1 MLIEL
6 TLLGGGVMAYWTKRN
21 KRKNKSTVKPKVLSP
36 KNKQKPKGFSP
47 KKLLHD
53 FKTSILGDER
63 QQQQLTL
70 APEMQAD
77 IEKYQKEANRN
88 IVLSSGAMGLA
99 LLGSVYPMLHILA
112 VGAVLYLIRDMFYFI
127 WRDFKKGHF
136 LSVYLLGAI
145 MFIGMIAT
153 GHLVLA
159 AFSGVLGGFFMKII
173 KKAEDSSEKQL
184 INVFSGHP
192 NRVWIE
198 KEGIEIQVDFNT
210 LQKGDRVIVNAG
222 EIIPVDGVIHSGLAN
237 VDQHIL
243 TGESQPVELEVG
255 DKVFAS
261 TLLLSGRIAIL
272 VETTGEETV
281 AAGIGQVLNK
291 TQNYKEN
298 LIARG
303 QKIADRFLP
312 VEFGLT
318 AITLAVLGPTS
329 ALAVMW
335 SGLGV
340 NMAILG
346 PLSVLNYLQ
355 ILSRRGILIKDGRVL
370 ELLRQVDTVVFDKTG
385 TLTLEQPT
393 VGKIHCFGAYDENT
407 LLSYAAA
414 AEYRQPHPIAKAIV
428 DKATSQNLEL
438 PDLDAA
444 SYEVGYGIKV
454 TIDGKLIQVG
464 SARFMTREGIELPEV
479 VQDIQS
485 QAEAEGFSLI
495 YVAINQQLGGILEL
509 HPSIRPEAA
518 EIIRHL
524 KQRGMKLYIISGD
537 HEHPTR
543 RMAETL
549 GIDHYFAEVL
559 PENKAKL
566 VKQLCEQGQF
576 VCFIGDGINDAI
588 ALKSAQVS
596 ISLQGASTAA
606 TDTAQIIFMDG
617 TLNHLE
623 LLFHLA
629 DEFEN
634 TMHTNFIST
643 IVPGVICIGG
653 VYFLHFGIAMGM
665 GLYYIGSAVGLS
677 NTLLPLV
684 KHQE

>member
-6 TLLGGGVMAYWTKRN
+6 TLLGGGVMAYWA
-21 KRKNKSTVKPKVLSP
+21 KRKNKPTAKPKILP
-36 KNKQKPKGFSP
+36 QKNKQKDFNP

-53 FKTSILGDER
+53 FKTSVLGDER

-70 APEMQAD
+70 DPEMQAD

-88 IVLSSGAMGLA
+88 IVLSTGAMGLA
-99 LLGSVYPMLHILA
+99 LLGSVYPTLHILA
-112 VGAVLYLIRDMFYFI
+112 VGAIIYLLRDMFYFI

-192 NRVWIE
+192 PRVWIE
-198 KEGIEIQVDFNT
+198 KDGVEIQVDFNT
-210 LQKGDRVIVNAG
+210 LQKGDLVIVNAG

-237 VDQHIL
+237 IDQHIL
-243 TGESQPVELEVG
+243 TGESQPVELDVG

-272 VETTGEETV
+272 VKTTGEETV
-281 AAGIGQVLNK
+281 AAGIGRVLNN

-303 QKIADRFLP
+303 QKISDSFIP
-312 VEFGLT
+312 VEVGIT
-318 AITLAVLGPTS
+318 AVTLAVLGPTS

-335 SGLGV
+335 SSLGV

-355 ILSRRGILIKDGRVL
+355 ILSRHGILIKDGRVL
-370 ELLRQVDTVVFDKTG
+370 ESLRQVDTVVFDKTG

-393 VGKIHCFGAYDENT
+393 VGKIHSLGAYDENT
-407 LLSYAAA
+407 VLSYAAA

-428 DKATSQNLEL
+428 DKATSKNLEL
-438 PDLDAA
+438 PNLDAA

-454 TIDGKLIQVG
+454 TIDGQLIRVG
-464 SARFMTREGIELPEV
+464 SARFMTNEGIELPKV
-479 VQDIQS
+479 TQDIQTK
-485 QAEAEGFSLI
+485 AETEGFSLI
-495 YVAINQQLGGILEL
+495 YVAINQQLGGILEM
-509 HPSIRPEAA
+509 HPSIRPEAFA
-518 EIIRHL
+518 IIKHL
-524 KQRGMKLYIISGD
+524 KKRGMKLYIISGD
-537 HEHPTR
+537 HEHPTK
-543 RMAETL
+543 RMADTL

-559 PENKAKL
+559 PENKANL
-566 VKQLCEQGQF
+566 VKQLCEEGRF

-596 ISLQGASTAA
+596 ISLKGASTAA

-623 LLFHLA
+623 QLFHLA

-665 GLYYIGSAVGLS
+665 GLYYVGSAVGLS
-677 NTLLPLV
+677 NTLWPLV
-684 KHQE
+684 KHQKNI